1 MWSAGMVKVS
11 KVGAAFANAAALPT
25 AVSGGGDG
33 AFRLQFSLGEVD
45 TVGNLRVRFYTS
57 GGTLIGEL
65 VATVRAIAAAA
76 VPATILGVAWS
87 SEMVAEFAGD
97 FGDASIIHTVSST
110 LDPSS
115 LSGAPISATTDHTC
129 KALSLAFKQHLIDGT
144 RVREGD
150 FHVIVLRG
158 TISPDVAIVID
169 DAMSVIPPGGGVAVT
184 VRVLAIVAST
194 EAFITTQVRGVG
206 V

>member
-1 MWSAGMVKVS
+1 MSMLHHYYSDSDEDEDSAAS
-11 KVGAAFANAAALPT
+11 
-25 AVSGGGDG
+25 
-33 AFRLQFSLGEVD
+33 
-45 TVGNLRVRFYTS
+45 
-57 GGTLIGEL
+57 
-65 VATVRAIAAAA
+65 VAPSA
-76 VPATILGVAWS
+76 ILGVAWS
-87 SEMVAEFAGD
+87 SEMAAEFAGD

-129 KALSLAFKQHLIDGT
+129 KALSLAFKQRLVEGT
-144 RVREGD
+144 RIQEGD

-158 TISPDVAIVID
+158 TISPAVAIVVD
-169 DAMSVIPPGGGVAVT
+169 DTMNVIPPGGGAAVT

-194 EAFITTQVRGVG
+194 EAFITAQVRGVG